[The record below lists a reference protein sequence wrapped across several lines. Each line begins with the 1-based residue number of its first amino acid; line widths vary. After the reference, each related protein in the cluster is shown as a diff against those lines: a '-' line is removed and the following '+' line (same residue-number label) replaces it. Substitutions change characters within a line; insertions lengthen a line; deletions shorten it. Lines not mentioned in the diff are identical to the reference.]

1 MAVWK
6 LVEIVEL
13 VEIQKDRPSHIS
25 GVINP
30 KKGSLT
36 IFIKLT
42 NAHILQSS
50 NSASRNLS
58 FRHMLLYAK

>member
-1 MAVWK
+1 MK
-6 LVEIVEL
+6 NRNEDGCM
-13 VEIQKDRPSHIS
+13 VEIQKDRASHIS

-50 NSASRNLS
+50 NSTSRDLS